1 MLHFIKDVFALTSPD
16 QRLQQTF
23 PLPGR
28 SQSAEAT
35 VATYLAD
42 FINMRRNRQNA
53 NRISGGGAAQSLAR
67 LKNRREVFQENN
79 QKKWILPPPRQFT
92 LYLYISQEKESLNN
106 ISIEGNLGFA
116 SRDEELRRWTAPVC
130 HRG

>member
-16 QRLQQTF
+16 QRLQQIF

-28 SQSAEAT
+28 SECAEAT

-42 FINMRRNRQNA
+42 SVDVRRNRQNA
-53 NRISGGGAAQSLAR
+53 NRISGGGAAQSLER
-67 LKNRREVFQENN
+67 LKYRREVFQENN
-79 QKKWILPPPRQFT
+79 QKKWILPPPPTVYFV
-92 LYLYISQEKESLNN
+92 SVSLNN

-116 SRDEELRRWTAPVC
+116 SWDEELRRWTAPVC
-130 HRG
+130 HGG